1 MPTLR
6 TRVLIV
12 DDHAL
17 VRAGFRQLLESTDD
31 LEATGEAGTSAS
43 ALSQVEA
50 GEFDLVLLDIS
61 LPDAGVMDTV
71 NALRREHPALPI
83 LVVSMHAEEEYAL
96 DLLRAGVNGFFAKAG
111 DANEMLRAIRLIAGG
126 RKYMSSALA
135 QSLAMDTHEKSA
147 APAHQ
152 QLSGREFQVFLQL
165 AAGKTVTDIGKDLL
179 LSVKTISTYRT
190 RILEKMNLS
199 RNAELTTYALRNHL
213 IA

>member
-31 LEATGEAGTSAS
+31 LEATGEAGTSAD

-50 GEFDLVLLDIS
+50 GEFDVVLLDIS
-61 LPDAGVMDTV
+61 LPDAGVMETV
-71 NALRREHPALPI
+71 HALRRKHTGLPI
-83 LVVSMHAEEEYAL
+83 LVVSMHPEEEYAVE
-96 DLLRAGVNGFFAKAG
+96 LLRAGVGGFFAKAG
-111 DANEMLRAIRLIAGG
+111 DAKEMLRAIRLIAGG

-147 APAHQ
+147 TPAHR
-152 QLSGREFQVFLQL
+152 QLWAENFRSSCNWRP
-165 AAGKTVTDIGKDLL
+165 ARR
-179 LSVKTISTYRT
+179 SRT
-190 RILEKMNLS
+190 SAR
-199 RNAELTTYALRNHL
+199 TCC
-213 IA
+213 